1 MCNAQHPEAL
11 QENQIMTTST
21 TPAHIDIHS
30 RVTNKI
36 LADLE
41 NGVRTWQKPWNAS
54 HAGARITLPLRHNG
68 TPYRGVNVLLLWCEA
83 MEKGFN
89 SPIWMTYKQASE
101 IGAQVRKGELGSLV
115 VYADRFTKKETDDQG
130 AEIERE
136 IPFMKGYTVF
146 NVEQIEGLPAQYVAK
161 PQESAVPL
169 ARIENAERFFAA
181 TGATI
186 RHGGNRAF
194 YSPARDFVQM
204 PPRESFKDA
213 ASYSATLAH
222 ELTHWT
228 AHPCRLARELG
239 KRFGNEAYA
248 AEELIAEMGSAFL
261 CADLGIT
268 PEVRED
274 HAAYLASWLK
284 VMKADS
290 RAIFTAAAQAQRAAD
305 YLHALQTHAESAAA

>member
-1 MCNAQHPEAL
+1 MCIAQHPEAL
-11 QENQIMTTST
+11 EESQIMTTSASPVRT
-21 TPAHIDIHS
+21 DVYS

-36 LADLE
+36 LANLE

-54 HAGARITLPLRHNG
+54 HTAGRITLPLRHNG

-101 IGAQVRKGELGSLV
+101 IGAQVRKGEQGSLV

-130 AEIERE
+130 AESERE

-146 NVEQIEGLPAQYVAK
+146 NVEQIDGLPAQYVAK
-161 PQESAVPL
+161 PQESAVPM

-194 YSPARDFVQM
+194 YSPALDFVQM

-213 ASYSATLAH
+213 EAYSATLAH

-290 RAIFTAAAQAQRAAD
+290 RAIFIASAQAQRAAD
-305 YLHALQTHAESAAA
+305 YLHTLQTHAESVAA